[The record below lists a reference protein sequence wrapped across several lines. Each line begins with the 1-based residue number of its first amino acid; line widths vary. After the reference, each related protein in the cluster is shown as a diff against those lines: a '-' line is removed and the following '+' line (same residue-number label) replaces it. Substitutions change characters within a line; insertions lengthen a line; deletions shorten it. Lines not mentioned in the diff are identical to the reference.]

1 MNKVALQDFTLA
13 PQRPHLQQKPRNDS
27 TIAVPNRFAK
37 ALVFGLALVILACL
51 NKFILGTGQNFS
63 AGQIMVQSSADIY
76 FARLSSFAI
85 LLMSIVLASIT
96 GVSKA
101 AVRTSAV
108 FWMPLILFLWLRLP
122 VLEGDKAVF
131 LRTLN
136 FYAVMISM
144 SLLACNKQ
152 NSVLFLK
159 YLYYIMAA
167 ANSIGLVLF
176 IAKMPFSYFSDGYGI
191 MFTGVFPQKDILSTT
206 AALGALLAI
215 SRMLRGYK
223 YVDLAIFCLQILTLS
238 YAATLSSLGAFVF
251 GFFAL
256 FRPVLLLGLT
266 GTLAVTLPFSH
277 SIFAPITTILGK
289 DPTFT
294 GRTRLWEF
302 TLEESLKLPLFGHGF
317 RHISATADW
326 MQMLQS
332 EFRSDSFF
340 IPHAHN
346 LWIDS
351 FYKFGIFGTT
361 ILILIMILIPMI
373 FIRPSPLFDLNR
385 LCYALLS
392 FWLFKSALTVPFL
405 SSDTTSY
412 IWAFCLS
419 FCIIRARD
427 RSKNTKS

>member
-1 MNKVALQDFTLA
+1 MNKRAFHVYTLA
-13 PQRPHLQQKPRNDS
+13 AKQPRAPQHAN
-27 TIAVPNRFAK
+27 IGVAPNHFAK
-37 ALVFGLALVILACL
+37 ILVFGLALLILACL

-63 AGQIMVQSSADIY
+63 AGQIMQQSSADIY
-76 FARLSSFAI
+76 FARMSSFAI
-85 LLMSIVLASIT
+85 LLMSIVLANIT
-96 GVSKA
+96 GVSRTA
-101 AVRTSAV
+101 IRTSAL
-108 FWMPLILFLWLRLP
+108 FWLPLILFLWLRLP
-122 VLEGDKAVF
+122 ILEGDGPVL

-136 FYAVMISM
+136 FYAVIIAM
-144 SLLACNKQ
+144 SLLACNKE
-152 NSVLFLK
+152 NSNLFLK
-159 YLYYIMAA
+159 YLYYIMAI

-176 IAKMPFSYFSDGYGI
+176 TAKIPFSYFSDGYGM

-206 AALGALLAI
+206 AALGAILAI
-215 SRMLRGYK
+215 SRITSGYK
-223 YVDLAIFCLQILTLS
+223 CIDIGIFCLQIITLFC
-238 YAATLSSLGAFVF
+238 AATLSSLGAFIF
-251 GFFAL
+251 GFFAI

-266 GTLAVTLPFSH
+266 GAFAILLPFTH
-277 SIFAPITTILGK
+277 FFFASIATMLGK

-302 TLEESLKLPLFGHGF
+302 TLEEALQSPLFGHGF
-317 RHISATADW
+317 RHVSATIDW

-346 LWIDS
+346 LWIDA

-361 ILILIMILIPMI
+361 ILALIMILIPMI
-373 FIRPSPLFDLNR
+373 FIRPSPLFDPNR
-385 LCYALLS
+385 ICYALLS

-419 FCIIRARD
+419 FCVICTQD
-427 RSKNTKS
+427 RSENPKS